1 MTRKSHK
8 SENLTRAKM
17 TKGEEDL
24 MQGSSGYEKGRI
36 TVSSSEY
43 QVLKQRN
50 RK

>member
-1 MTRKSHK
+1 
-8 SENLTRAKM
+8 M

-24 MQGSSGYEKGRI
+24 MQGSPGYEKGRI